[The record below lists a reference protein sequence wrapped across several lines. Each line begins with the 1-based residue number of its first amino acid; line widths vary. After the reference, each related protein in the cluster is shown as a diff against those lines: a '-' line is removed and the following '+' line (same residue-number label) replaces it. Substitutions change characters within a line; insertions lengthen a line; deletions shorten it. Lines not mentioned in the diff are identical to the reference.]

1 MNFSKK
7 NHDLVD
13 QNEMNVK
20 KSQKH
25 DANLQKNSTLYFQ
38 VGLILSLLAAYA
50 LFEMQFERIK
60 TEVSYDQI
68 IDEPEV
74 FANVILIEEENS
86 KQEQKIEQSK
96 KKLITKDPI
105 VVKNTTVIPI
115 KTSIFITEPV
125 LPTGPIIDPD
135 NFGKLEEKPED
146 KTYTVI
152 GVEQVPIFP
161 GCEGLQTNTERIEC
175 MSKKLNKLVNRSFD
189 TDVVAELGLSGVQR
203 IYLNF
208 TIDEKGNITEIKAR
222 HTHKGVQK
230 EALKVAK
237 KIPKMEPGKQS
248 DKNVKVMYSLPIIV
262 KVNY

>member
-13 QNEMNVK
+13 QNEINVK

-50 LFEMQFERIK
+50 LFEMQFERVKREI
-60 TEVSYDQI
+60 SLDQI

-74 FANVILIEEENS
+74 VANVFLIEEEIS
-86 KQEQKIEQSK
+86 KQEQKIEQSTK
-96 KKLITKDPI
+96 KVIIKEPI
-105 VVKNTTVIPI
+105 VVKDKVVIPI
-115 KTSIFITEPV
+115 NTDSFITEPV
-125 LPTGPIIDPD
+125 LANGPIIDPD
-135 NFGKLEEKPED
+135 NFGGLEEKPED
-146 KTYTVI
+146 KTYSVI

-161 GCEGLQTNTERIEC
+161 GCEGLKTNTERIEC
-175 MSKKLNKLVNRSFD
+175 MSIKINKLVKRSFD
-189 TDVVAELGLSGVQR
+189 TDVIADLGLSGVQR
-203 IYLNF
+203 IYVNF

-222 HTHKGVQK
+222 HTHKSVQK
-230 EALKVAK
+230 EALKVAH

-248 DKNVKVMYSLPIIV
+248 DHNVKVMYSLPITV